1 MALPTTCKVTKTHS
15 LKKGDVLFYEGTPAS
30 EMFYLESGKLRITK
44 RILNKNIR
52 LGELMEGEFLGE
64 VAVLGGGTRSAT
76 VRASTDS
83 TVLALDRKH
92 CNQCFSNIPSCVRIV
107 MEALAQ
113 RLRQA
118 DELVIKI
125 ARIHELINELA
136 VKIQMLES
144 TLLEEEK
151 ERGSP

>member
-1 MALPTTCKVTKTHS
+1 MALPATCKITKTHS
-15 LKKGDVLFYEGTPAS
+15 LKKGEVLFYEGTPAS
-30 EMFYLESGKLRITK
+30 EMFYLESGRLGITK
-44 RILNKNIR
+44 RILNKDIR
-52 LGELMEGEFLGE
+52 LGELTPGEFLGE
-64 VAVLGGGTRSAT
+64 VAVIGGGTRSAT
-76 VRASTDS
+76 VRASADS
-83 TVLALDRKH
+83 KVLALDRKH
-92 CNQCFSNIPSCVRIV
+92 CNECFSDIPSCVRMV

-136 VKIQMLES
+136 GKIQMLES

-151 ERGSP
+151 